1 MPTALE
7 EKMAKM
13 REAKALKKIERA
25 KEAEDRAAEKE
36 LAVSMARSEKERKR
50 EIKDAYNRKS
60 DSIRD
65 NILDFVIGNLDTMQE
80 VYNGMR
86 DAKDYK
92 SAGKFLTDMM
102 NVAMARVQ
110 SVKVDDKNETQ
121 KTVSERFA
129 KKIDRI
135 KRTGK

>member
-1 MPTALE
+1 MAMTPE
-7 EKMAKM
+7 ELAAKM
-13 REAKALKKIERA
+13 REAKARKRQERA
-25 KEAEDRAAEKE
+25 EAEANKAAEKE
-36 LAVSMARSEKERKR
+36 QAASMARSEKERKR

-65 NILDFVIGNLDTMQE
+65 NILDFVIGNLDTVQE

-86 DAKDYK
+86 EAKDYK

-121 KTVSERFA
+121 KTVNERFA
-129 KKIDRI
+129 KKIERI